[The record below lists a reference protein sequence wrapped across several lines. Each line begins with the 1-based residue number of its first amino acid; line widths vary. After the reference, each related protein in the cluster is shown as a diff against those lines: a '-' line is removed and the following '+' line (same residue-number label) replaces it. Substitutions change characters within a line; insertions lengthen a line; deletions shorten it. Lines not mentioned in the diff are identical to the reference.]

1 MEEVVSSA
9 PTSQNNEVEKLMED
23 ALIKELNEK
32 EQQELKDFL
41 ENKSLGINV
50 AMQGALDEIMNG
62 GAK

>member
-41 ENKSLGINV
+41 DNKALGINV

>member
-32 EQQELKDFL
+32 EQQELKEFL

-50 AMQGALDEIMNG
+50 AMQEALDEIMNG